1 MAPRLARNVE
11 IIFAIFVV
19 VIFCIILSKYYGKE
33 ISLETSKY
41 LSKIKTYAEYN
52 RVENLAKNTPIPEKS
67 GGTENLVPI
76 LVYHG
81 VIPGA
86 STNEEEFSL
95 EDFQEQMF
103 ELKKNGYQTISMQDF
118 YRFVRDGTPVPDKS
132 FVLTFDDGRKDSYYP
147 VDPILK
153 ALGFTA
159 TMFVITDTFFLEK
172 PSPYYLSVDELKTMV
187 ATGRWDLQSHGR
199 DDHGL
204 IPVDQDGH
212 KGRYMSNKKWLENEQ
227 RLESDEEYRNRI
239 VSDLKNSK
247 QDLHDIFGVD
257 AIGYALPAGDY
268 GHRESNYPDAE
279 NVIQEVLDETYPM
292 TFFQSNPDA
301 RIGYYRANYYQKEV
315 EQYFF
320 RRIKVLSSFST
331 EKLLDIL
338 SASHEKIIPY
348 RDDFSNTDNWIRA
361 WGDINLHGET
371 MTLQNMDDSNSAAV
385 FLDGTM
391 LWKDYRFSVD
401 AQLISGNRYN
411 VLARVKDGRNFMG
424 CSFEDET
431 IKLFVVEDEI
441 SKVIA
446 IKSVPSFNVRQKNS
460 LGVDVHGNTVQ
471 CLLNGKMI
479 MKNTVS
485 GVHDRGGVGLSVF
498 SENKKTHAIL
508 DILKD
513 ISVTESK

>member
-19 VIFCIILSKYYGKE
+19 VIFCIILNKYYGKE
-33 ISLETSKY
+33 ISAEVSKY
-41 LSKIKTYAEYN
+41 IGKIRTYAEYS
-52 RVENLAKNTPIPEKS
+52 RVENLAKGISVPERN
-67 GGTENLVPI
+67 GETENFIPI

-81 VIPGA
+81 VIPGV
-86 STNEEEFSL
+86 SSNEEEFSL
-95 EDFQEQMF
+95 ENFQEQMF

-118 YRFVRDGTPVPDKS
+118 YRFVKEGTPVPDKS

-153 ALGFTA
+153 ALDFTA
-159 TMFVITDTFFLEK
+159 TMFVITNTFFPEK
-172 PSPYYLSVDELKTMV
+172 PSPYYLSVDELKAMV

-199 DDHGL
+199 EDHGL
-204 IPVDQDGH
+204 IQVDQDGH

-227 RLESDEEYRNRI
+227 RLESNEEYRDRI
-239 VSDLKNSK
+239 VSDLKSSK
-247 QDLHDIFGVD
+247 QDLYDVFGIE

-268 GHRESNYPDAE
+268 GHRTSNYSDAE
-279 NVIQEVLDETYPM
+279 SVIQSVLHETYPM

-301 RIGYYRANYYQKEV
+301 RIGYYRANYYEQGLD
-315 EQYFF
+315 QYFF

-331 EKLLDIL
+331 EELLSIL
-338 SASHEKIIPY
+338 SASHEKKIPY
-348 RDDFSNTDNWIRA
+348 YENFSNRDNWIHA
-361 WGDINLHGET
+361 WGDLNFHEEA

-391 LWKDYRFSVD
+391 RWKDYRFSVD

-411 VLARVKDGRNFMG
+411 VLARVKNGRNFIG

-431 IKLFVVEDEI
+431 IKLFVVENEI

-460 LGVDVHGNTVQ
+460 LGIDVHDNAVQ

-485 GVHDRGGVGLSVF
+485 RSHDVGGVGLSVF
-498 SENKKTHAIL
+498 SENKQTHAIL
-508 DILKD
+508 DVLKN
-513 ISVTESK
+513 ISVIESK